1 MKKEKF
7 IISGMTCSA
16 CSARVQKAVDGL
28 PGCQNAVV
36 NLLTGSMQIE
46 YDEGMLNAREIVAA
60 VEKAGYGAALADAG
74 AGHGRGNGGSGG
86 AAAEP
91 GMGNDTGMYA

>member
-1 MKKEKF
+1 MAVVKGGSMQKKKF

-16 CSARVQKAVDGL
+16 CSARVQKAADGL

-46 YDEGMLNAREIVAA
+46 YDEQLVNSA
-60 VEKAGYGAALADAG
+60 
-74 AGHGRGNGGSGG
+74 
-86 AAAEP
+86 
-91 GMGNDTGMYA
+91 

>member
-46 YDEGMLNAREIVAA
+46 YDEGLLNAREIVAA

-74 AGHGRGNGGSGG
+74 AGQQGRRR
-86 AAAEP
+86 AAA
-91 GMGNDTGMYA
+91 GTGQKSPLRADNSP